1 MIKEYLFRNNL
12 TVKEFAFQLKI
23 STSYLYQLISG
34 DRKPSLKLAQKIE
47 ECTQGEI
54 DINQLLSIDFGEK
67 SYDIVDWRSIEP
79 EI

>member
-47 ECTQGEI
+47 ECTQGAI
-54 DINQLLSIDFGEK
+54 DVKQLLGIDFGEK
-67 SYDIVDWRSIEP
+67 SYNIVD
-79 EI
+79 